1 MAALGVDGCPGGEVS
16 AARGGREGQHH
27 PVEGARTARCDG
39 PVAASGSTPASM
51 QTFRVSS
58 EAAEVDDV
66 LRSDDAAPAPTV
78 EVHPDVSF
86 RRVAHTDVLPSKR
99 AAADRSA

>member
-1 MAALGVDGCPGGEVS
+1 
-16 AARGGREGQHH
+16 
-27 PVEGARTARCDG
+27 
-39 PVAASGSTPASM
+39 M